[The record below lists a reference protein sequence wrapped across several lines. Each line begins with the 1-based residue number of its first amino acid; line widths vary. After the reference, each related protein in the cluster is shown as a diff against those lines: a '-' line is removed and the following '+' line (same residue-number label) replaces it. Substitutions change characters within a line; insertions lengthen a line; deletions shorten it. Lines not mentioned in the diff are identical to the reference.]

1 MDIMDFLKLDKY
13 LRQIMAQ
20 FNPEALNYPF
30 GGLNIVFCGDFSQL
44 NPVGKKDVIYDQTR
58 NALWGMIN
66 RVVNLTMTN
75 WRFLKDQQWG
85 NLLQRMHHGESTR
98 GDMKLINSRVV
109 GENLALPS
117 FEELHGNDV
126 SYACYTN
133 ADRNLI
139 SDNIFATILEKRH
152 PKEHET
158 FEIPEQTIIIKGNFN
173 HFKTNEPKSSSYHKL
188 VQSQCGDDNVQKVE
202 MVKIS

>member
-1 MDIMDFLKLDKY
+1 
-13 LRQIMAQ
+13 
-20 FNPEALNYPF
+20 
-30 GGLNIVFCGDFSQL
+30 
-44 NPVGKKDVIYDQTR
+44 
-58 NALWGMIN
+58 
-66 RVVNLTMTN
+66 
-75 WRFLKDQQWG
+75 
-85 NLLQRMHHGESTR
+85 MHHGKSTR
-98 GDMKLINSRVV
+98 VDMKLINSRVV

-133 ADRNLI
+133 ADKNLI

-173 HFKTNEPKSSSYHKL
+173 HFKTNEPKCGSNHKL
-188 VQSQCGDDNVQKVE
+188 V
-202 MVKIS
+202 